1 MKLRKFKDIEEA
13 SDFFELIG
21 MTKEFNSIIDD
32 LKKVEESMA
41 DGYAITFS
49 RLADG
54 YSVPYS
60 RVLKR
65 FLVYWN
71 VLLSPA
77 RFSED
82 AFGVIPSSVKE
93 ILVPFMDEVENKQ
106 LNAMIGKRNYEI
118 RSSLVK
124 DGHEVTVLSI
134 DFASQTVIC
143 YDAASGDVFTTPLI
157 TANLKFEL
165 GGVL

>member
-32 LKKVEESMA
+32 LKIVEESRA
-41 DGYAITFS
+41 EGNIAERPTIS
-49 RLADG
+49 
-54 YSVPYS
+54 YSK
-60 RVLKR
+60 VLKR

-77 RFSED
+77 RFVED
-82 AFGVIPSSVKE
+82 TIGIIPSSVEE

-143 YDAASGDVFTTPLI
+143 CALLTT
-157 TANLKFEL
+157 
-165 GGVL
+165 

>member
-21 MTKEFNSIIDD
+21 LTKEFNSIIAD
-32 LKKVEESMA
+32 LKLVEESRA
-41 DGYAITFS
+41 EGNIAERPAIS
-49 RLADG
+49 
-54 YSVPYS
+54 YSK
-60 RVLKR
+60 VLKR

-77 RFSED
+77 RFVED
-82 AFGVIPSSVKE
+82 TIGIIPTSVEE

-106 LNAMIGKRNYEI
+106 LNAMISNYAI
-118 RSSLVK
+118 RGTLVK
-124 DGHEVTVLSI
+124 GEQEVTVLSI
-134 DFASQTVIC
+134 DFANQTVLC
-143 YDAASGDVFTTPLI
+143 YDALSGDVFTTPLI

-165 GGVL
+165 KEV